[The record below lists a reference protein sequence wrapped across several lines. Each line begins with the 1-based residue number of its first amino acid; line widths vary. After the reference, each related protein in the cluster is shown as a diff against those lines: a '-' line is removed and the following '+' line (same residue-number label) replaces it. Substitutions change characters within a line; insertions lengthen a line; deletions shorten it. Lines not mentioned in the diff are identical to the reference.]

1 MNQQLQHN
9 QPMNQQ
15 LQHNQPMNQ
24 QLQHNQPMNQQ
35 LQHNQ
40 PAVQTILKL
49 LSPLKLLSRLHQ
61 PVMTRSYTMNVWI
74 CSKITKIFKNCV
86 GNSFVPN
93 QQLNHKQSTTEQP
106 TSKPN
111 RPHKCK
117 YPILYLQRN
126 VHSELKA
133 CRKLFCP
140 NPSTTPQT
148 TQLPITNRTTAYR
161 NPTTY
166 YPTTFTEEPTTQQPV
181 PTIYKTEQC
190 HLPMN
195 LTTTTTNQ

>member
-93 QQLNHKQSTTEQP
+93 QQLNHKQQQLNNHLQHLRNAMMNGCIMNASSFSTVQ
-106 TSKPN
+106 
-111 RPHKCK
+111 
-117 YPILYLQRN
+117 
-126 VHSELKA
+126 
-133 CRKLFCP
+133 
-140 NPSTTPQT
+140 
-148 TQLPITNRTTAYR
+148 
-161 NPTTY
+161 
-166 YPTTFTEEPTTQQPV
+166 
-181 PTIYKTEQC
+181 
-190 HLPMN
+190 
-195 LTTTTTNQ
+195 